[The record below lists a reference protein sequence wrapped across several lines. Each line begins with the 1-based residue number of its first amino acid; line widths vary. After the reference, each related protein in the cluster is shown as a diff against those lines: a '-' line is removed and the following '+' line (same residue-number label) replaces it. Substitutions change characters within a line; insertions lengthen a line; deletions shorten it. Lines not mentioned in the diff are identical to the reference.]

1 MLLHSAPSGKGLA
14 GRSLLDFFAKEDH
27 TRISEQ
33 FQSSIASESTSVMAL
48 NADMLDSDQNHVKV
62 ELFHAQFQNLANK
75 RSFLLGVREI
85 QGGETVDPMTKAS
98 PSVDSCPAIGTP
110 GALSVVFDVPSFEI
124 LVLSEDL
131 EMLCQSCLG
140 KTPENVVEISS
151 VSKRKEFAGVLQTM
165 TNHSFHSADADAGH
179 AKEQTFTFNLLGAG
193 EVTASF
199 LAEYDMLL
207 DTMVGTVK
215 ILSEVSAQPLK
226 NVPNKSMM
234 SRTSSRGSRASS
246 GSAERPRKA
255 PLMAKVPKKKVDHLK
270 ASLRDACRVPDFF
283 CFVAY
288 SAVYALEV
296 VEELD
301 GLRCRMTKRVW
312 DLALAICTVR
322 LVNGQLLDLFG
333 SSRPAPQFDLAFFFL
348 GSVGLVLNFKPGLIS
363 PRTLDAWYVGSS
375 LIWTLTLLPASR
387 VDVRDFMVVV
397 FPGRF
402 VFGMLAKRWWC
413 FALCHLALLIQTLR
427 MGTLQE
433 QNVMTVITEAG
444 VIKVSSVEVILA
456 VYFVMFIAVFVA
468 RRMLQDNAKLILD
481 LKGRTVELGAV
492 SSLLSV
498 CYDAVVEV
506 DDSLSLTDD
515 SRQLSNMLLH
525 SVPSG
530 KGLAGR
536 SLLDFFAKEDHTR
549 ISEQFQ
555 SSIASESTAVMGL
568 NADMLDSDQN
578 HVKVE
583 LFHAQ
588 FQNLANKTSF
598 LVGVREIQGGETAE
612 PISPASPSVAS
623 CPAIGARGAFW
634 VVFDI
639 PSFDI
644 LVLSEDLESFARAVW
659 TRLQRV
665 STFTLDLLG
674 MGEVITSFLTE
685 SRDGTEFARAECER
699 RSYGLMSSH
708 TSRYDPLLETTVG
721 IVNLQAGQVEEESEH
736 GGRGVWFGRRV
747 YEGRRQGQ
755 GDEESREGAAK
766 CQEWWSWWREQL
778 DPQAAEQLDLWRC
791 RMTRRLWNLYL
802 AIGLLRIIAA
812 QVRGLQGLPRVMP
825 EYDLAIFYM
834 ALVGLLVNSKPGLVT
849 PKSLDAWYVG
859 TCLLWYVAL
868 IPARYANV
876 MVVMAFSFAGRFL
889 FGALVKRVWCFL
901 LCTFIGLVQL
911 LWMARL
917 QRQHPTD
924 EAGPI
929 VNVNIVLLITYLMML
944 AGVSAFRWLLLENAK
959 LKHDLQGRTVELG
972 AISSLLAVC
981 YDAVVEVDETLQLME
996 DSRQLSSMLL
1006 HSGSKGL
1013 AGRSLLDFCAKEDHA
1028 RISQLFQSSIAS
1040 ESTSVMALNADMLD
1054 SDQNHVKVEMFHAQ
1068 FQNLANKRSFLV
1080 GVREI
1085 QAGEALG
1092 PMLPE
1097 RSPSS
1102 AMRSSGATF
1111 VVFDV
1116 ITFDILVLSH
1126 DLKDQ
1131 CQNCLGRTPEN
1142 ILEISSGPSRR
1153 MFQSTLQ
1160 SATNRSL
1167 NLPDT
1172 GEQKLLFSL
1181 VGTGEVTASL
1191 VAEYDAVLDTHVGT
1205 LDIQLRRPGA
1215 CATARSSL
1223 FSPLP
1228 ALFSPLQL
1236 PPDDDSIGAQ
1246 VKEEGHGIREWIEAG
1261 KAQELGVRRPSGTA
1275 RRPQHPTGRFT
1286 AEGVSDRPRRGV
1298 SPNVVA
1304 LEEAFCEITEAV
1316 EIFRMEDEATKQLM
1330 HGAVCTADGGGGH
1343 VFFEDIRLNPFE
1355 ATMKVSFEE
1364 YRGDSATS
1372 HVIFA
1377 VNVPDAPQIAQ
1388 KMLASEVLGTC
1399 REVVPVAKQ
1408 FWGAEFG
1415 ILQDGCGFLW
1425 SLSTKSN
1432 DTTAASPDPAP
1443 VRSLVRVPDAAKYL
1457 TFLKEVFG
1465 DALVEKKLTKDT
1477 DLGLLDAD
1485 LSIFGSG
1492 FRITTLGGAAT
1503 KAPKA
1508 TFDLLVAERPP
1519 GARSEMAK
1527 KLGESV
1533 SEEEHYSLVRL
1544 PCGLEI
1550 GLRDVAGH
1558 ACP

>member
-1 MLLHSAPSGKGLA
+1 
-14 GRSLLDFFAKEDH
+14 
-27 TRISEQ
+27 
-33 FQSSIASESTSVMAL
+33 
-48 NADMLDSDQNHVKV
+48 
-62 ELFHAQFQNLANK
+62 
-75 RSFLLGVREI
+75 
-85 QGGETVDPMTKAS
+85 
-98 PSVDSCPAIGTP
+98 
-110 GALSVVFDVPSFEI
+110 
-124 LVLSEDL
+124 
-131 EMLCQSCLG
+131 
-140 KTPENVVEISS
+140 
-151 VSKRKEFAGVLQTM
+151 
-165 TNHSFHSADADAGH
+165 
-179 AKEQTFTFNLLGAG
+179 
-193 EVTASF
+193 
-199 LAEYDMLL
+199 
-207 DTMVGTVK
+207 
-215 ILSEVSAQPLK
+215 
-226 NVPNKSMM
+226 
-234 SRTSSRGSRASS
+234 
-246 GSAERPRKA
+246 
-255 PLMAKVPKKKVDHLK
+255 
-270 ASLRDACRVPDFF
+270 
-283 CFVAY
+283 
-288 SAVYALEV
+288 
-296 VEELD
+296 
-301 GLRCRMTKRVW
+301 
-312 DLALAICTVR
+312 
-322 LVNGQLLDLFG
+322 
-333 SSRPAPQFDLAFFFL
+333 
-348 GSVGLVLNFKPGLIS
+348 
-363 PRTLDAWYVGSS
+363 
-375 LIWTLTLLPASR
+375 
-387 VDVRDFMVVV
+387 
-397 FPGRF
+397 
-402 VFGMLAKRWWC
+402 
-413 FALCHLALLIQTLR
+413 
-427 MGTLQE
+427 
-433 QNVMTVITEAG
+433 
-444 VIKVSSVEVILA
+444 
-456 VYFVMFIAVFVA
+456 
-468 RRMLQDNAKLILD
+468 
-481 LKGRTVELGAV
+481 
-492 SSLLSV
+492 
-498 CYDAVVEV
+498 
-506 DDSLSLTDD
+506 
-515 SRQLSNMLLH
+515 
-525 SVPSG
+525 
-530 KGLAGR
+530 
-536 SLLDFFAKEDHTR
+536 
-549 ISEQFQ
+549 
-555 SSIASESTAVMGL
+555 
-568 NADMLDSDQN
+568 
-578 HVKVE
+578 
-583 LFHAQ
+583 
-588 FQNLANKTSF
+588 
-598 LVGVREIQGGETAE
+598 
-612 PISPASPSVAS
+612 
-623 CPAIGARGAFW
+623 
-634 VVFDI
+634 
-639 PSFDI
+639 
-644 LVLSEDLESFARAVW
+644 
-659 TRLQRV
+659 
-665 STFTLDLLG
+665 
-674 MGEVITSFLTE
+674 
-685 SRDGTEFARAECER
+685 
-699 RSYGLMSSH
+699 
-708 TSRYDPLLETTVG
+708 
-721 IVNLQAGQVEEESEH
+721 
-736 GGRGVWFGRRV
+736 
-747 YEGRRQGQ
+747 
-755 GDEESREGAAK
+755 
-766 CQEWWSWWREQL
+766 
-778 DPQAAEQLDLWRC
+778 
-791 RMTRRLWNLYL
+791 
-802 AIGLLRIIAA
+802 
-812 QVRGLQGLPRVMP
+812 
-825 EYDLAIFYM
+825 
-834 ALVGLLVNSKPGLVT
+834 
-849 PKSLDAWYVG
+849 
-859 TCLLWYVAL
+859 
-868 IPARYANV
+868 
-876 MVVMAFSFAGRFL
+876 
-889 FGALVKRVWCFL
+889 
-901 LCTFIGLVQL
+901 
-911 LWMARL
+911 
-917 QRQHPTD
+917 
-924 EAGPI
+924 
-929 VNVNIVLLITYLMML
+929 
-944 AGVSAFRWLLLENAK
+944 
-959 LKHDLQGRTVELG
+959 
-972 AISSLLAVC
+972 
-981 YDAVVEVDETLQLME
+981 
-996 DSRQLSSMLL
+996 MLL

-1116 ITFDILVLSH
+1116 ITFDT
-1126 DLKDQ
+1126 
-1131 CQNCLGRTPEN
+1131 RN

-1205 LDIQLRRPGA
+1205 LDIQLRRPGRLTEVKPRPKKLA
-1215 CATARSSL
+1215 VRRVVSEGLGSNEFETL
-1223 FSPLP
+1223 F
-1228 ALFSPLQL
+1228 
-1236 PPDDDSIGAQ
+1236 
-1246 VKEEGHGIREWIEAG
+1246 KRAG
-1261 KAQELGVRRPSGTA
+1261 KAQELGVRRPSG
-1275 RRPQHPTGRFT
+1275 T

-1304 LEEAFCEITEAV
+1304 L
-1316 EIFRMEDEATKQLM
+1316 EDEATKQLM